1 MYFKKHLRFK
11 SLIELIKEE
20 FDRVEDWRGKN
31 KSNSISDVMLSGLA
45 CMYFQCPS
53 LLDFQRGME
62 IKSHKNNLQSMFKVS
77 STPTDTG
84 MRTIIDEVDTET
96 AFRGIFKEF
105 YQRLQRGKHL
115 EEYQIFPG
123 KYLLNVDGTQYFQS
137 SKIKCK
143 KCLERGKKGK
153 EYNCHQVL
161 QGAIVKAGLKQVI
174 PVMPEEICTQ
184 DGDNKED
191 CEINAFK
198 RFIDK
203 FTKDHNKLGV
213 IINGDALYASIPV
226 IKKIHEH
233 NANYIFKVK
242 HGSHKFL
249 IESVKSKVKE
259 RTYGKSR
266 RGNKLVI
273 DWINDVQLFSSY
285 DEKVN
290 YMEAWEIV
298 PQKDGSNK
306 TQYYGRWITDL
317 EITNET
323 AKIILDSARAR
334 WKIENECFNTLK
346 NHGYEIEHN
355 YGHGEKNLSF
365 NFYAF
370 TLLAF
375 FIHQIHQLTDNIFKK
390 VRSLYGRLESFWNDI
405 RSFINRFYCQGLE
418 ELWLWMIETHITGP
432 PLPSIE

>member
-31 KSNSISDVMLSGLA
+31 KSNGISDVMLSGLA

-249 IESVKSKVKE
+249 IESVKSKVKK

-323 AKIILDSARAR
+323 AKIILDSASVTPHAI
-334 WKIENECFNTLK
+334 W
-346 NHGYEIEHN
+346 H
-355 YGHGEKNLSF
+355 
-365 NFYAF
+365 
-370 TLLAF
+370 
-375 FIHQIHQLTDNIFKK
+375 
-390 VRSLYGRLESFWNDI
+390 
-405 RSFINRFYCQGLE
+405 
-418 ELWLWMIETHITGP
+418 
-432 PLPSIE
+432 